1 VDRKWRRKP
10 LESHETDSKVAAS
23 EGVVGD
29 LSDKKPARAR
39 SQIVDGVELIL
50 HTVGPMP
57 LGASDN
63 EGVRLWIGYGAI
75 YVQGGQQ
82 S

>member
-1 VDRKWRRKP
+1 MLIQSNMKHAKGIVGVDLRHWTSSIYRATLSRMRA
-10 LESHETDSKVAAS
+10 DS
-23 EGVVGD
+23 GD
-29 LSDKKPARAR
+29 
-39 SQIVDGVELIL
+39 
-50 HTVGPMP
+50 PMR